1 MTTEQK
7 YTQDDVQWYMKEI
20 GKGSLLNAEQEREIA
35 TKAQAGD
42 DEARRLL
49 IERNL
54 RLVVRVARH
63 YINRGLSLMDLV
75 EEGNLGLIHAAKKFD
90 PLRGSRFS
98 TYAVWWI
105 RQNIERAIMN
115 QARTVRLPVHVLKA
129 LSKYLQASKKL
140 TQTLSQTPKSTEIAK
155 VMHMPLKQVD
165 EFERWKSDTVSL
177 DVPVNGTATSTYSE
191 MIPDELTLD
200 PAYEFAQDNIH
211 SQIPGWLETLTAKQ
225 REVVLRR
232 FGLLGYDVMTLD
244 QVGEELG
251 LTRERVRQIQVEA
264 LRELKRQIER
274 EGLVAEH
281 LFEC

>member
-1 MTTEQK
+1 MTAEQK
-7 YTQDDVQWYMKEI
+7 YTQDDVQWYMKQI
-20 GKGSLLNAEQEREIA
+20 GKGSLLNAEQEHDIA

-42 DEARRLL
+42 DLARQLL

-63 YINRGLSLMDLV
+63 YLNRGLSLMDLV

-90 PLRGSRFS
+90 PTRGSRFS
-98 TYAVWWI
+98 TYAIWWI

-129 LSKYLQASKKL
+129 LSKYLHVSKQL
-140 TQTLSQTPKSTEIAK
+140 TQTLSQEPKATEIAK
-155 VMHMPLKQVD
+155 VMHLPLTQVD
-165 EFERWKSDTVSL
+165 EFEQWRCDTVSL
-177 DVPVNGTATSTYSE
+177 DIPVNDEVSSTYSE
-191 MIPDELTLD
+191 LIPDEATRD
-200 PAYEFAQDNIH
+200 PAYEFSQDDIH
-211 SQIPGWLETLTAKQ
+211 SQIPGWLESLTAKQ

-244 QVGEELG
+244 EVGEELG

-274 EGLVAEH
+274 EGLVASN
-281 LFEC
+281 LFEN